1 MDYQKHY
8 SLLIESRKQSPT
20 ESDYY
25 EKHHILPRS
34 LGGSDVPEN
43 IIQLTAREH
52 YMAHRLLA
60 KMHGGK
66 MWFALWIMSNGAK
79 PSSKRDH
86 LVTPGQYEYARKMFS
101 KRLSETHP
109 FKGKKNVITSAFR
122 GWDAKRIEYD
132 WSTVNCIHS
141 MIGFE
146 CYWRYR
152 GHTWTQERRKPK
164 AIVSLNK
171 YFVAYGNR
179 GDKNATASSIKW
191 VWQHCESEQIVV
203 GTLTYCEEKY
213 GIQRG
218 SAYNCTYGKCVTA
231 SGWLFLGPVSEE
243 DVSREALDK
252 IKAVA
257 SKYEG
262 RSAANRKGVKFTDEH
277 KQNIS
282 SSQKGKKLTLAH
294 REKMSQ
300 AKRGKKLSREHREK
314 LSKAGSGRPMPK
326 SECSH
331 CGKIGGVHV
340 ISRWHND
347 NCKKNPE
354 SSRYEG

>member
-1 MDYQKHY
+1 MNYQRQY
-8 SLLIESRKQSPT
+8 SLLIESRKKNPT

-34 LGGSDVPEN
+34 LGGSDLPEN

-60 KMHGGK
+60 KIHGGK

-86 LVTPGQYEYARKMFS
+86 LVTPGQYEYARRMFAE
-101 KRLSETHP
+101 KLSEFHP
-109 FKGKKNVITSAFR
+109 LKGKKNVFASAYM
-122 GWDAKRIEYD
+122 GWDAKRIQYD
-132 WSTVNCIHS
+132 WSTVNRIHEAV
-141 MIGFE
+141 GFE

-164 AIVSLNK
+164 ALFNLGK

-179 GDKNATASSIKW
+179 GEKSSSSSKIKW
-191 VWQHCESEQIVV
+191 AWQHCETEQIVV
-203 GTLTYCEEKY
+203 GTLSYCDEKH
-213 GIQRG
+213 GIARS
-218 SAYNCTYGKCVTA
+218 SAYNCTYGIGAVA
-231 SGWLFLGPVSEE
+231 SGWLFLGPVDSG
-243 DVSREALDK
+243 DVSISALHK
-252 IKAVA
+252 IKTFA
-257 SKYEG
+257 KRYEG
-262 RSAANRKGVKFTDEH
+262 RSTTSRKGIKLTDEH
-277 KQNIS
+277 KQKIS
-282 SSQKGKKLTLAH
+282 NSQKGKKLTPEHIDKLA
-294 REKMSQ
+294 Q
-300 AKRGKKLSREHREK
+300 AKRGKKLSKEHKEK
-314 LSKAGSGRPMPK
+314 LSRAGAGRPMPK
-326 SECSH
+326 SECRH